1 LRVPPPLVLASTSRF
16 RRALLDR
23 LGLPYEA
30 RAPNFEEIAPEGLSP
45 AAIARSFAES
55 KARSTQADPAQW
67 IIALHVDLH
76 GVPRLAGGTGGEG
89 EGAAQL
95 AELAGHPRFLHSAVA
110 LFSPATGA
118 VLAETVTVELHM
130 RALSAELIE
139 RYVALDQPI
148 GSAGGFFFENRG
160 VALFDEV
167 RGGDESAIVGLP
179 LGALC
184 RLLRVAGLEPLS
196 LML

>member
-67 IIALHVDLH
+67 IIGADQVLELEGRVFHKTTS
-76 GVPRLAGGTGGEG
+76 LAEC
-89 EGAAQL
+89 AAQL
-95 AELAGHPRFLHSAVA
+95 AELAGRTHFLHSAVA